1 MLELVGALNV
11 NMRRRIK
18 YEGFAKQ
25 EFQGA
30 ESRSNSKKVRAVVAS
45 FGVEG
50 IVTPAIVERD
60 EHRSATNGVF
70 QPLAPHAGDFSRLE
84 HFPRGEE
91 T

>member
-30 ESRSNSKKVRAVVAS
+30 ESRSNSKK
-45 FGVEG
+45 VEG